1 MCPPNV
7 LCMILIHKVYQQSS
21 NCMFCCIGRMGNG
34 STNQSAHDFDAPC
47 KDKRTLTHTHT
58 HTQGGTATLQLGWH
72 SRHNGAR
79 LISRAPLLP
88 RLRTNYGF
96 VFDFRNLRFAFCLW
110 RSSRQ
115 WVHQHFFAW
124 LWCTMCH
131 KMIGFFVFRCAGRMG
146 HVSSKRSLRD
156 FDTQCIT
163 TVFELHVL
171 LYGSNGSCVHLT
183 FVFFLHDLIHIV

>member
-1 MCPPNV
+1 MGPPIS
-7 LCMILIHKVYQQSS
+7 LHMI
-21 NCMFCCIGRMGNG
+21 
-34 STNQSAHDFDAPC
+34 STHHARINAHS
-47 KDKRTLTHTHT
+47 LSHTHTHT

-96 VFDFRNLRFAFCLW
+96 VFDFRHLRFAFCLW

-131 KMIGFFVFRCAGRMG
+131 KLIGFFVFRCAGRMG

-156 FDTQCIT
+156 FDTQCIA

-183 FVFFLHDLIHIV
+183 FVFAWFWYTLYNNSLRIACFVV

>member
-1 MCPPNV
+1 MGPPIS
-7 LCMILIHKVYQQSS
+7 LHMI
-21 NCMFCCIGRMGNG
+21 
-34 STNQSAHDFDAPC
+34 STHHARINA
-47 KDKRTLTHTHT
+47 HTHAMRN
-58 HTQGGTATLQLGWH
+58 GNATAGLALQAQ
-72 SRHNGAR
+72 RCAPDFA
-79 LISRAPLLP
+79 RAPLAEVADQLRVCF
-88 RLRTNYGF
+88 RLSK
-96 VFDFRNLRFAFCLW
+96 FAFCILFVEVE
-110 RSSRQ
+110 SAMGPPA
-115 WVHQHFFAW
+115 FFAW

-183 FVFFLHDLIHIV
+183 FVFAWFWYTLYNNSLRIACFVV